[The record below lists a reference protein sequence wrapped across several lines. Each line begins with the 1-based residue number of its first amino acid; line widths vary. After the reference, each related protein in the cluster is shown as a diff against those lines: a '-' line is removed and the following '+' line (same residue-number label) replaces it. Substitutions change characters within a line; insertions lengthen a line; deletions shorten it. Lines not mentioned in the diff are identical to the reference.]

1 MHISNITEIIA
12 PAQHAMCIS
21 ECARSNKAR
30 QYSHSAGL
38 RGTHTA
44 FRSLWPCWSLWP
56 CFPCSQIAFLR
67 QQIAALRGE
76 NNALKAALSAEG
88 RSLEDGV
95 RGGSGPDSMVVE
107 QLQSENSSLEGEN
120 TRLKMQL
127 VRWGAKSS
135 RRSDLDRVR
144 VSQAAG
150 SAR

>member
-1 MHISNITEIIA
+1 MPQHSTFGCVSPNVQDQTRPGSTGTVQGCEA
-12 PAQHAMCIS
+12 P
-21 ECARSNKAR
+21 
-30 QYSHSAGL
+30 
-38 RGTHTA
+38 TA
-44 FRSLWPCWSLWP
+44 FWSLWP